1 MVEPGSKAWKQIVR
15 NFGEEVLLPT
25 QEINRQL
32 LGSIV
37 FADSDKRKILN
48 QCTHPYIRKAM
59 IIQIFWNFIKG
70 KIHF

>member
-1 MVEPGSKAWKQIVR
+1 MVEPGDKAWKQIVK

-37 FADSDKRKILN
+37 FTNPDKRKILN
-48 QCTHPYIRKAM
+48 KCTHPYIRREIA
-59 IIQIFWNFIKG
+59 IQVFWHFIKG
-70 KIHF
+70 WI